1 MAETGLN
8 WPLTRTTWP
17 LVTRV
22 TRLQLATLAGILLF
36 WEALSASGLLFRGV
50 VPSVLI
56 IGASVA
62 DLLVAQNFWTNLS
75 VTLFEIIV
83 ALAIGAVS
91 GIAAGL
97 AVGGNRFLGLAFE
110 PYIRAFAS
118 IPKIILF
125 PILLV
130 IFGVG
135 INSKIAVGAIAAFF
149 PVALSTAA
157 GARDINPVFVR
168 VGRSFGVTLAQMV
181 WKIYLPS
188 MVAPILSGFRVA
200 LGVAIV
206 VCLMGEIRY
215 SNMGLGFMV
224 MQSYRLARFA
234 DMYAIIIVIFILAA
248 IGNDVIERLSRN
260 YKT

>member
-1 MAETGLN
+1 LAETGLN
-8 WPLTRTTWP
+8 LPLAP
-17 LVTRV
+17 MN
-22 TRLQLATLAGILLF
+22 RLSLSSAAQLRLLTLAGIVLI

-50 VPSVLI
+50 VPSVLTI
-56 IGASVA
+56 AAAVA
-62 DLLVAQNFWTNLS
+62 ELVIAPNFWTNLS
-75 VTLFEIIV
+75 VTLFEITV
-83 ALAIGAVS
+83 ALAIGTVS
-91 GIAAGL
+91 GIAVGL
-97 AVGGNRFLGLAFE
+97 AVGGNRFVGLAFE
-110 PYIRAFAS
+110 PYVRAFAS

-135 INSKIAVGAIAAFF
+135 INSKIAIGAIAAFF

-157 GARDINPVFVR
+157 GMREVNPVLVR
-168 VGRSFGVTLAQMV
+168 VGRSFGVSIVQMV

-188 MVAPILSGFRVA
+188 MVAPILSGLRVS

-224 MQSYRLARFA
+224 MQGYRLARFA
-234 DMYAIIIVIFILAA
+234 DMYAIIIVIFALAA
-248 IGNDVIERLSRN
+248 IGNSAIERLSRN